1 MTGAKLRLVLTADGL
16 STILFSY
23 HPRCCGA
30 GRETAERR
38 FLLFAKGVASLFQ
51 VDFAIF
57 HVYNT

>member
-1 MTGAKLRLVLTADGL
+1 MVNSKSRPVLTANGL
-16 STILFSY
+16 KTIFITY

-30 GRETAERR
+30 GRATAERR

-51 VDFAIF
+51 LDFAIF